1 MKLVETPHAL
11 PGSCKA
17 CGSGSKPPYIDTET
31 SEEFHGAVYY
41 CHECAGQIA
50 QLLGFLSP
58 TQSEV
63 LIKENVDLAQQ
74 NFNFRIRIENLEKA
88 IDGLV
93 RSGSFDASTS
103 VVASDDSAPSLF
115 DEMDR
120 SEDDT
125 TGSGIQGA
133 EEVLGNRE
141 GEVTEP
147 LDDSGVAELH
157 SDDESDASFRLSI

>member
-58 TQSEV
+58 TQSEA

-74 NFNFRIRIENLEKA
+74 NFNFRVRIENLEKA

-93 RSGSFDASTS
+93 RSGSFDAAYS
-103 VVASDDSAPSLF
+103 VVASDGATPTLF
-115 DEMDR
+115 DNLDR
-120 SEDDT
+120 SENDS
-125 TGSGIQGA
+125 TGSGVQGT
-133 EEVLGNRE
+133 EEVLGSGA
-141 GEVTEP
+141 GEVTKP
-147 LDDSGVAELH
+147 FDDSGMAELH
-157 SDDESDASFRLSI
+157 SDDESDAGFQLSL